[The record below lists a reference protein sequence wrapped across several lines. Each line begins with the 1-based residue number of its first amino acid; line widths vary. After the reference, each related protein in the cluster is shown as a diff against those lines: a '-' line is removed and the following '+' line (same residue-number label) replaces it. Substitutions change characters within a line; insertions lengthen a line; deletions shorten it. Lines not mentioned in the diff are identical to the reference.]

1 MPVRPVPGGR
11 LAAFA
16 AGAALTMLILKA
28 FAGGRE
34 TEHDVFQAWPRPV
47 SITLAMAFILQ
58 ATFFTVWITAASPAS
73 LAYPLIALA
82 AFAMGLQANAVRSL
96 HVPGISTTAFT
107 ATFVDLVSGIATWA
121 LTAPSARRL
130 TAAVVSVAAGGF
142 LGDWMLS
149 HAHRYAPVV
158 PPVVTAVVIA
168 IAWVA
173 LKPRAPSGPAGE
185 QGLPVQQEV
194 E

>member
-1 MPVRPVPGGR
+1 MP
-11 LAAFA
+11 
-16 AGAALTMLILKA
+16 ILKTSG
-28 FAGGRE
+28 AGQE
-34 TEHDVFQAWPRPV
+34 TEHNVSQAWPRPV
-47 SITLAMAFILQ
+47 SIALAFAFILQ
-58 ATFFTVWITAASPAS
+58 AAFFAVWITAASPAS

-107 ATFVDLVSGIATWA
+107 ATFVDLVSGLATWA

-130 TAAVVSVAAGGF
+130 TAAVVGVAAGGF

-158 PPVVTAVVIA
+158 PAAVTAVVIA
-168 IAWVA
+168 IARVA
-173 LKPRAPSGPAGE
+173 LKPRAT
-185 QGLPVQQEV
+185 
-194 E
+194 